1 MEKPTYYRECL
12 ISARG
17 SDWDVQEEDEKF
29 IAILVPAQH
38 DYIAEGYGVDIPEHW
53 EIWNAGVGTNEIL
66 GSDWIVT
73 KWKYIIE
80 DMFEKIIRES

>member
-1 MEKPTYYRECL
+1 MKVMEKPTYYRECL

-29 IAILVPAQH
+29 IAILVPAQY
-38 DYIAEGYGVDIPEHW
+38 DYIAECFGVDIPEHW
-53 EIWNAGVGTNEIL
+53 EVWNAGVGANEIL
-66 GSDWIVT
+66 GSDWVVT

-80 DMFEKIIRES
+80 EE

>member
-1 MEKPTYYRECL
+1 MKVIEKPTYYKECL
-12 ISARG
+12 ISARCL
-17 SDWDVQEEDEKF
+17 DWDEQETGTKF

-53 EIWNAGVGTNEIL
+53 EIWNAGVGANEIL

-80 DMFEKIIRES
+80 EEEL

>member
-1 MEKPTYYRECL
+1 MKVMKKPTYYKECL
-12 ISARG
+12 ISARCL
-17 SDWDVQEEDEKF
+17 DWDEQETDTKF

-53 EIWNAGVGTNEIL
+53 EVWNAGVGANEII
-66 GSDWIVT
+66 GSDWVVT

-80 DMFEKIIRES
+80 EE